1 MYTNNNITLLNFY
14 HQRIA
19 QAAAKK
25 KKKIKRSE
33 QACQSNS
40 DERDLSA
47 LREWKRK
54 KNSCNSEQKY

>member
-25 KKKIKRSE
+25 KKIKRSE

-47 LREWKRK
+47 LRE
-54 KNSCNSEQKY
+54 